1 MTLEQKIDTAVI
13 PSHYLPAI
21 EGKDLIISIPSF
33 VAINIDSIT
42 KIQDNEVKV
51 RIYTEAIV
59 ISLWKRINHVQIT
72 IF

>member
-21 EGKDLIISIPSF
+21 EGEDITIRIPSF

-42 KIQDNEVKV
+42 KIQDNEVTV
-51 RIYTEAIV
+51 RIYTEALV
-59 ISLWKRINHVQIT
+59 ISLWKSINNVHIT